1 MLKCLEM
8 SRANGRTTLK
18 RITKQTA
25 VYFVQKRGAG
35 RGVAFSKLFESLL
48 GASNILCFM
57 EQNSHLC
64 DALSDA
70 LFFPS
75 RIFLLFRLSDTSGRY
90 LGQLSSGIK
99 RALDLCLLSMI
110 GPLAHF
116 APKVLKTST
125 VFLQR
130 WRAHA
135 HKRRFNFV

>member
-1 MLKCLEM
+1 M
-8 SRANGRTTLK
+8 SRTNGRTTLK

-75 RIFLLFRLSDTSGRY
+75 RIFLLFRLSDTSGA
-90 LGQLSSGIK
+90 LSRAAFK
-99 RALDLCLLSMI
+99 RDKK
-110 GPLAHF
+110 GPGSLPPLHDR
-116 APKVLKTST
+116 APGPFCSKSAQNEHSVSPKMARARTQKT
-125 VFLQR
+125 L
-130 WRAHA
+130 
-135 HKRRFNFV
+135 